1 MFRSAVLVFIFA
13 AVSAHAGVAI
23 KYAVIDSSGIVQNVV
38 LWDGVST
45 WISPPGTT
53 VTPVPSTGYQPQPG
67 DSYTGG
73 AFVHVVAAP
82 VVPASVSAAQI
93 RLALSHAG
101 LLAAVNAGVGTAS
114 TDVQTY
120 WQYSTTF
127 ERNNPLLE
135 QMAASLGLSDA
146 QVDAVFVAAAAF

>member
-1 MFRSAVLVFIFA
+1 MAR
-13 AVSAHAGVAI
+13 
-23 KYAVIDSSGIVQNVV
+23 YAEIVNGSVVNVV
-38 LWDGVST
+38 EWDGAT
-45 WISPPGTT
+45 AY
-53 VTPVPSTGYQPQPG
+53 VTDGILVPSSTANVGDLYAGGTFTPG
-67 DSYTGG
+67 PTP
-73 AFVHVVAAP
+73 AP
-82 VVPASVSAAQI
+82 VVPQSVTAAQI